1 MDGALLPAIELLS
14 DPEWI
19 ARRLSAQHDPAQE
32 GGEHLVDQ
40 PQHHQRIMP
49 DHLPRTN
56 EQVTGYARSFGHPQA
71 AWVAGRRKPIDPA
84 PRCTQRSPAPAPQA
98 ADRAPAAG
106 GLGG

>member
-1 MDGALLPAIELLS
+1 MSGTVAASVCCGATRWAPRLVEGPMPTPAVPARHEALDQMDGALLLAIELLS

-49 DHLPRTN
+49 GHLP
-56 EQVTGYARSFGHPQA
+56 
-71 AWVAGRRKPIDPA
+71 
-84 PRCTQRSPAPAPQA
+84 
-98 ADRAPAAG
+98 
-106 GLGG
+106 